1 MRSRYTAYAMGLV
14 DYVMDTT
21 AAGSPH
27 RVSDR
32 AAWAA
37 DLLPFCEQ
45 TRFAGLSIVEAPA
58 PQGDEAFVT
67 FRAELYAGGRDASF
81 TERSRFVREGERWMY
96 DQGV

>member
-1 MRSRYTAYAMGLV
+1 MRCRCHSRRAYKRCCEPLHQGRPAATPEALMRSRYTAYAMGLV

-37 DLLPFCEQ
+37 
-45 TRFAGLSIVEAPA
+45 R
-58 PQGDEAFVT
+58 
-67 FRAELYAGGRDASF
+67 
-81 TERSRFVREGERWMY
+81 
-96 DQGV
+96 